1 MKKKTQPHR
10 VEHML
15 KKKREK
21 NFNHNVRDMT
31 CERRDKMN
39 RKSKK
44 VIEHGNMHLY
54 LVEMYCS
61 KCWCRGDFDV
71 WCGKC

>member
-1 MKKKTQPHR
+1 
-10 VEHML
+10 ML

-31 CERRDKMN
+31 CERRDKMKI
-39 RKSKK
+39 KSKK

-61 KCWCRGDFDV
+61 KC
-71 WCGKC
+71 